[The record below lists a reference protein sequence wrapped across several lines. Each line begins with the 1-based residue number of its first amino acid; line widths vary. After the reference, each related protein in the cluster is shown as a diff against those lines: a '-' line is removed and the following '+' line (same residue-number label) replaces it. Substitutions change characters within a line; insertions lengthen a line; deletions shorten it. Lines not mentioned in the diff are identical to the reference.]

1 MHDARLMILRG
12 ALFAAGGLVLL
23 QIGAL
28 AESGKMYRVG
38 LVSVGRPDAGV
49 LSADMARNFARRG
62 YVVDRNVVFER
73 RAAQGEP
80 DRLPRLIDELV
91 AKHVD
96 VIITQGYTAA
106 IAAKG
111 WASNT
116 PVVVTLSGDPVATG
130 LAASLSHPG
139 GNITGV
145 SEVAAELSAKRLALL
160 KEAVPSVRSVAVLW
174 NADDMGMTLQIPGC
188 PGRGQAGRDGDRAA
202 RRYGRPTTSIPLLL
216 K

>member
-1 MHDARLMILRG
+1 MPPAPPQRGSYHAITAIFGRREANPCRAAAQLIAVPVPRRPPSRADPLMILRRTV
-12 ALFAAGGLVLL
+12 LAATAIALL
-23 QIGAL
+23 QAGAF
-28 AESGKMYRVG
+28 AQSGKVYRVG
-38 LVSVGRPDAGV
+38 LVSVGAPDAGV

-62 YVVDRNVVFER
+62 YVVDRNVVFEG

-106 IAAKG
+106 IAAKERAG
-111 WASNT
+111 NT

-139 GNITGV
+139 GN
-145 SEVAAELSAKRLALL
+145 
-160 KEAVPSVRSVAVLW
+160 
-174 NADDMGMTLQIPGC
+174 
-188 PGRGQAGRDGDRAA
+188 
-202 RRYGRPTTSIPLLL
+202 
-216 K
+216 

>member
-1 MHDARLMILRG
+1 
-12 ALFAAGGLVLL
+12 
-23 QIGAL
+23 
-28 AESGKMYRVG
+28 
-38 LVSVGRPDAGV
+38 
-49 LSADMARNFARRG
+49 MARNFARRG

-80 DRLPRLIDELV
+80 ERLPRLIDELV

-111 WASNT
+111 RASNT
-116 PVVVTLSGDPVATG
+116 PVVVTLSGDPATG

-160 KEAVPSVRSVAVLW
+160 KEAVRACVPW
-174 NADDMGMTLQIPGC
+174 PC
-188 PGRGQAGRDGDRAA
+188 RGTPMIWA
-202 RRYGRPTTSIPLLL
+202 
-216 K
+216 